1 MIWLVGSLRLYL
13 YHMLGCVL
21 IVWKWIPIGK
31 ELIFMLNNF
40 KHDLF
45 ISVGIDVGADFSFM
59 SIALPNQTF
68 VGKPFKIIHSDFNSL
83 SMAVSKIKEAE
94 EMYSL
99 ESRIFLES
107 TGIYHFP
114 LFCYLRD
121 KGFLV
126 SIINPIIT
134 KNSTNINIRKVHN
147 DKFDSKKA
155 ALIGLKPDLKV
166 SIIPSDLALDLRN
179 LSREYYDLVDNR
191 SAYINKLQGEL
202 RMVFPQYLN
211 IFSKVTV
218 NTSLTLLEKFT
229 SPNGFLK
236 ASKDDIITSIRSTAR
251 FGISYAEKKYNA
263 IIKAAKDAKI
273 FGYSVS
279 SNFKRILLY
288 IRFIRQYN
296 EEIEA
301 ILTDMNDIV
310 ESNEDTTFVKQVRL
324 IESFKGAGFLSAVS
338 LMCEIG
344 DFSAFKSPKQLF
356 AYFGLDPAVKQ
367 SGKFN
372 GTDVKMSKRGSR
384 IARRVIHTI
393 ALVSI
398 ALNRNGSA
406 NNHVLREYYLKKCQ
420 SKPKMVALGAIMHK
434 VCNIVFAILR
444 DEKEFKIITP
454 KEHQAN
460 YLKARCDIAA

>member
-1 MIWLVGSLRLYL
+1 MSNIIKFDS
-13 YHMLGCVL
+13 
-21 IVWKWIPIGK
+21 
-31 ELIFMLNNF
+31 
-40 KHDLF
+40 F
-45 ISVGIDVGADFSFM
+45 ISIGIDVGADFSWM

-68 VGKPFKIIHSDFNSL
+68 VGKPFKILHSDLYSL

-107 TGIYHFP
+107 TGIYHYP

-191 SAYINKLQGEL
+191 SAYINKLQAEL
-202 RMVFPQYLN
+202 RMVFPQYLK
-211 IFSKVTV
+211 IFSKITV

-229 SPNGFLK
+229 SADDFLN
-236 ASKDDIITSIRSTAR
+236 ASKDEIITSIRATAR

-263 IIKAAKDAKI
+263 IIKAANEAKT
-273 FGYSVS
+273 FGYSVN

-296 EEIEA
+296 AEIEF
-301 ILTDMNDIV
+301 ILSDMRDIV
-310 ESNEDTTFVKQVRL
+310 ESNEDTDFVKQIRL
-324 IESFKGAGFLSAVS
+324 IETFKGAGFLSAVS

-384 IARRVIHTI
+384 IARRVIHTM

-406 NNHVLREYYLKKCQ
+406 NNPVLRDYYLKKSE

-454 KEHQAN
+454 EEHQTN
-460 YLKARCDIAA
+460 YLKAKCDIAA

>member
-1 MIWLVGSLRLYL
+1 MSNSIKY
-13 YHMLGCVL
+13 
-21 IVWKWIPIGK
+21 
-31 ELIFMLNNF
+31 
-40 KHDLF
+40 DLF

-83 SMAVSKIKEAE
+83 SMAISKIKEAE

-99 ESRIFLES
+99 ESHIFLES
-107 TGIYHFP
+107 TGIYHYP
-114 LFCYLRD
+114 LFCYLSD

-126 SIINPIIT
+126 SIINPIIS

-147 DKFDSKKA
+147 DKFDSKKL
-155 ALIGLKPDLKV
+155 ALIGLKPDLRV
-166 SIIPSDLALDLRN
+166 SLMPSELALDLRN

-202 RMVFPQYLN
+202 RIAFPQYLK

-229 SPNGFLK
+229 SPDGFLE
-236 ASKDDIITSIRSTAR
+236 ASKDQIIASIRSTSR
-251 FGISYAEKKYNA
+251 FGIAYAEKKYKV
-263 IIKAAKDAKI
+263 IIQAAKDAKT
-273 FGYSVS
+273 FSYSVN

-296 EEIEA
+296 DEIEA
-301 ILTDMNDIV
+301 ILSDMRELV
-310 ESNEDTTFVKQVRL
+310 ESNEDTDFVKQIRL
-324 IESFKGAGFLSAVS
+324 IESIKGAGFLSAVT

-367 SGKFN
+367 SGNFK
-372 GTDVKMSKRGSR
+372 GTDVNISKRGSR

-398 ALNRNGSA
+398 ALNRNGTA
-406 NNHVLREYYLKKCQ
+406 NNPVLREYYLKKCQ

-454 KEHQAN
+454 EEHQAN
-460 YLKARCDIAA
+460 YLKAKYGIAA

>member
-1 MIWLVGSLRLYL
+1 MSNILF
-13 YHMLGCVL
+13 
-21 IVWKWIPIGK
+21 
-31 ELIFMLNNF
+31 EN
-40 KHDLF
+40 LF

-68 VGKPFKIIHSDFNSL
+68 VGKPFKILHSDLNSL
-83 SMAVSKIKEAE
+83 SMAVSKVKEAE

-155 ALIGLKPDLKV
+155 ALVGLKPDLKV
-166 SIIPSDLALDLRN
+166 SLIPSDLVLDLRN
-179 LSREYYDLVDNR
+179 LSREYYDLMDNR
-191 SAYINKLQGEL
+191 SAYVNKLQGEL
-202 RMVFPQYLN
+202 RMVFPQYLK
-211 IFSKVTV
+211 IFSKITV
-218 NTSLTLLEKFT
+218 NTALTLLEKYT
-229 SPNGFLK
+229 SPDAFLN
-236 ASKDDIITSIRSTAR
+236 ASKDEIIASIRSTAR
-251 FGISYAEKKYNA
+251 FGSAYAEKKYNA
-263 IIKAAKDAKI
+263 IIKAANDAKT
-273 FGYSVS
+273 FGYSVN

-288 IRFIRQYN
+288 IRFIRQYD
-296 EEIEA
+296 EEISA
-301 ILTDMNDIV
+301 ILSDMHELVDSNKDTD
-310 ESNEDTTFVKQVRL
+310 FVKQIHL

-367 SGKFN
+367 SGNFEGNKIS
-372 GTDVKMSKRGSR
+372 MSKRGSR
-384 IARRVIHTI
+384 IARRVLHTMSLI
-393 ALVSI
+393 SI
-398 ALNRNGSA
+398 SRNKDGTA
-406 NNHVLREYYLKKCQ
+406 KNPVLRDYYLKKCQ

-444 DEKEFKIITP
+444 DEKEFEIISP
-454 KEHQAN
+454 EEHQKN
-460 YLKARCDIAA
+460 YLKAKCDIAA